1 MITIRPQNPHP
12 EITLTESFNRHNL
25 RKYVTLG
32 LCDTEYQN
40 RLSTYLAAAD
50 GNEIQI
56 KYTDLG
62 IGRLEA
68 VHQPSCKKMTTV
80 RQINMYNEAKAACL
94 SGLWIDVDVK
104 CAHPTFLWQILKQQN
119 LPYEQCKHY
128 ADNSKD
134 ILSIWQGYL
143 EIVV

>member
-1 MITIRPQNPHP
+1 MIAIRPQNPHP

-56 KYTDLG
+56 KYTDPG

-68 VHQPSCKKMTTV
+68 
-80 RQINMYNEAKAACL
+80 E
-94 SGLWIDVDVK
+94 K
-104 CAHPTFLWQILKQQN
+104 CIASNCT
-119 LPYEQCKHY
+119 
-128 ADNSKD
+128 S
-134 ILSIWQGYL
+134 
-143 EIVV
+143 